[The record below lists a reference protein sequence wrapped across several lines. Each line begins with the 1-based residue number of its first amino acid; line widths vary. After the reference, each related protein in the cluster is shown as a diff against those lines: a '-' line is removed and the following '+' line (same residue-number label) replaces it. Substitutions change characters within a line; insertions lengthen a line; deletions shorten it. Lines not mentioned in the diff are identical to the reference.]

1 MVNALYS
8 KKVALEILEESGA
21 LGKCVVVKK
30 KGVFPAV
37 ARDKLMPE
45 ESRLLRW
52 RPARVM
58 TRTNGSPSVNDTPM
72 LPPEFSGRELAAFML
87 AGAGALV
94 ADFFGDWEDGPDHA
108 SLERLDEDSGARQA
122 VVDAFDAYREAVGKV
137 GKRDL
142 ELDRRARESC
152 TAYSNARSEALLQH
166 RVSEV
171 PQPQPG
177 DSDTRRRELD
187 AEYARRMGLVNADL
201 AEQEA
206 EMNRLQAEDKAAEQ
220 KWLHAMVAE
229 LLKPATDPAEHG
241 AEPAPQVVPVTG
253 LAEFEAPQVL
263 ELVPLTPRAEPEV
276 QTAPQ
281 AVPVVHTE
289 IVAIVT
295 DAFSPR
301 PLQRQQAQEQ
311 AIMRLIRDEGHD
323 PLKLPKNKPGK
334 PGIKAKVRKALQF
347 DPIFTGET
355 VFEKAWERL
364 RNGQEIA
371 DQP

>member
-1 MVNALYS
+1 MNALYS
-8 KKVALEILEESGA
+8 KKVAREILEESGA
-21 LGKCVVVKK
+21 LGRCVVVKK

-45 ESRLLRW
+45 ESKLLRW

-58 TRTNGSPSVNDTPM
+58 TRPKGSPSVNDTPM

-87 AGAGALV
+87 AGAGAMV
-94 ADFFGDWEDGPDHA
+94 AVFFGNWEDGPDHA

-137 GKRDL
+137 GKREL

-166 RVSEV
+166 RVSEA

-187 AEYARRMGLVNADL
+187 AEYQRRLALVEGDVSAL
-201 AEQEA
+201 EA

-229 LLKPATDPAEHG
+229 LLKPDTGPAGHG
-241 AEPAPQVVPVTG
+241 AES
-253 LAEFEAPQVL
+253 
-263 ELVPLTPRAEPEV
+263 
-276 QTAPQ
+276 APQ
-281 AVPVVHTE
+281 AVPVEQQEAIDFGMLATPEQLIDTFGNHTGMCKAWFSNLTDTPRLL
-289 IVAIVT
+289 IARKVAGT
-295 DAFSPR
+295 GGKHHTP
-301 PLQRQQAQEQ
+301 PLFCPFEVMQW
-311 AIMRLIRDEGHD
+311 LIDEKRKKGR
-323 PLKLPKNKPGK
+323 
-334 PGIKAKVRKALQF
+334 KVSQ
-347 DPIFTGET
+347 
-355 VFEKAWERL
+355 EKAWQLLQCGFEKVYNARSAGDP
-364 RNGQEIA
+364 R
-371 DQP
+371 